1 MCYVKPYICEYQ
13 KYYYRIDDAVKP
25 QYREMFYNKLPINV
39 GNILKEEWR
48 TKNQEIFPIILG
60 ARIKILQ
67 EYILKTCTTQR
78 AAKQIKRMDRF
89 CCDKKNVELLGRY
102 ECIIPTQKKYYKK
115 KKTYK
120 NYDKRNYKRQK
131 FRFKNIIIINTRK
144 IITQIL
150 E

>member
-48 TKNQEIFPIILG
+48 TKNQEIFPNILG
-60 ARIKILQ
+60 ARIRILQ

-78 AAKQIKRMDRF
+78 ATKQIK
-89 CCDKKNVELLGRY
+89 KNG
-102 ECIIPTQKKYYKK
+102 
-115 KKTYK
+115 
-120 NYDKRNYKRQK
+120 
-131 FRFKNIIIINTRK
+131 
-144 IITQIL
+144 
-150 E
+150 

>member
-1 MCYVKPYICEYQ
+1 
-13 KYYYRIDDAVKP
+13 
-25 QYREMFYNKLPINV
+25 
-39 GNILKEEWR
+39 
-48 TKNQEIFPIILG
+48 
-60 ARIKILQ
+60 
-67 EYILKTCTTQR
+67 
-78 AAKQIKRMDRF
+78 MDRF

-150 E
+150 EENILERKEPYKEKRNTKKINKNIIQKK

>member
-1 MCYVKPYICEYQ
+1 
-13 KYYYRIDDAVKP
+13 
-25 QYREMFYNKLPINV
+25 
-39 GNILKEEWR
+39 
-48 TKNQEIFPIILG
+48 
-60 ARIKILQ
+60 
-67 EYILKTCTTQR
+67 
-78 AAKQIKRMDRF
+78 MDRF

-150 E
+150 EENILERKEPYKEKRNTKKINKNIIQKKWIVDVGSTMKEDIMQMNALQEQKANIKRKSKC